1 MVIMI
6 INLLL
11 FKIIILFDNKNDDYL
26 IIKSKV
32 IK

>member
-1 MVIMI
+1 MI